1 VQITS
6 LSHIGSWSFK
16 TGMTTVDLSFSL
28 DDPIAEVK
36 RHNLLQC
43 LRGPGHGLHPHA
55 RSRTRKLIYFW
66 EEHMVRIFALLILV
80 AIVTGATA
88 GERFPILQPDQMNA
102 DQKKLLEALLA
113 GPRGGG
119 NTSSEAT
126 QKMLRGG
133 PFNAW
138 MRSPDLGNR
147 LQSVGEYI
155 RYRTSLPLR
164 LNEFAILIT
173 AREWTSQYEWHAH
186 YPLAVKAGLDAK
198 VADELALGKRPSAM
212 TDDEAA
218 VYEFCIQLH
227 RRGSL
232 LRAASHC

>member
-1 VQITS
+1 
-6 LSHIGSWSFK
+6 
-16 TGMTTVDLSFSL
+16 M
-28 DDPIAEVK
+28 
-36 RHNLLQC
+36 
-43 LRGPGHGLHPHA
+43 A
-55 RSRTRKLIYFW
+55 RIL
-66 EEHMVRIFALLILV
+66 ALLTLV
-80 AIVTGATA
+80 AAVTGAA
-88 GERFPILQPDQMNA
+88 AAERFPILQPDQMNA

-119 NTSSEAT
+119 NTSPEAV

-133 PFNAW
+133 PFNTW
-138 MRSPDLGNR
+138 LRSPDLGSR

-173 AREWTSQYEWHAH
+173 AREWTSQYEWYAH
-186 YPLAVKAGLDAK
+186 YPLAMKAGLDAK

-212 TDDEAA
+212 SDDEAA

-227 RRGSL
+227 RTHNVDDATFN
-232 LRAASHC
+232 RALALFGEQGVVDLVGVSGYYTAVSMTLNIAQVLPPEGAPLPFK